1 MLKNGSMLNDRY
13 EIVGVVGSGGMSDV
27 YKAKCHKLNRYVAIK
42 VLKKEF
48 SDDKNFV
55 AKFRAEAQSAAGL
68 SHPNIVNIYDVGE
81 DKGLYYIVM
90 ELVEGI
96 TLKAYIEKKG
106 RLEVKESVSIAIQ
119 VSQGIRAAHMHHI
132 IHRDIKPQNII
143 ISKDGKV
150 KVTDFGIARVS
161 STQTINSNT
170 MGSVH
175 YISPEQARG
184 GYVDER
190 GDIYSLGISLYEMI
204 TGKVPFDSDT
214 PVSVALMHIQ
224 NELPSPR
231 GIVPNL
237 PVSVEKIIYKCT
249 QKKADRRYSDADSLI
264 EDLRNCLVNSNAK
277 LAYGRNKED
286 DLEDIADN
294 VAAAASAA
302 IGTDKASDASKA
314 KQNTQ
319 KTLSDTKNHDNSK
332 TTYWKK
338 EDIDKEKNRKKDFLE
353 KMYEEKTKNPV
364 VERIITGAIVLVAI
378 AICVVLI
385 YGIVWIKN
393 TLTPPELFGPST
405 NESSSNNVPSGI
417 SDVTMPKLL
426 GYEMGDAIIELNKLN
441 LKNKITYEYS
451 GAYEKGQVISQQYRD
466 GTKLKRNTVVEL
478 VVSQGKLEYELQ
490 DYKHTDAGSVEATL
504 EANELLLNRIFVFD
518 NEVEMG
524 CVVKTYPEK
533 GEIVTSGD
541 IIDLYISRG
550 ADVKNVTVPSL
561 AGCTKEEANRLLEA
575 CGLVIGNV
583 TGVESDTVE
592 EGKIITQSYLANS
605 VVLQGTLIDITVSLG
620 SATPVAAITLQKSQF
635 ARYIFDEEEAFHK
648 PFGPGVDWETTYT
661 YATLTLE
668 LTQTD
673 MYGATTTTTVGT
685 YTITTTDL
693 PMQITDIEGA
703 EDIYEGTIA
712 VYLTIGDNRY
722 TVGSYYVEFQ

>member
-81 DKGLYYIVM
+81 DRGLYYIVM

-119 VSQGIRAAHMHHI
+119 VSQGIRAAHTHHI

-224 NELPSPR
+224 NEIPSPR
-231 GIVPNL
+231 NIVPNL
-237 PVSVEKIIYKCT
+237 PVAVEKIIYKCT
-249 QKKADRRYSDADSLI
+249 QKKADRRYSDADALI
-264 EDLRNCLVNSNAK
+264 EDLRNCLVNTNARMDDMNSVGVTASAKGKNINDKAEGNSKALAK
-277 LAYGRNKED
+277 LADVTE
-286 DLEDIADN
+286 
-294 VAAAASAA
+294 
-302 IGTDKASDASKA
+302 GT
-314 KQNTQ
+314 N
-319 KTLSDTKNHDNSK
+319 NSK
-332 TTYWKK
+332 TTMWNK
-338 EDIDKEKNRKKDFLE
+338 EDIEKEKHRKKDFLE
-353 KMYEEKTKNPV
+353 KMYEDKRKNPI
-364 VERIITGAIVLVAI
+364 VEGVITGAIVLVAI
-378 AICVVLI
+378 AICAFLI
-385 YGIVWIKN
+385 WGIVWIKK
-393 TLTPPELFGPST
+393 TLTPPEIFNPATS
-405 NESSSNNVPSGI
+405 ESSSNNTITGI
-417 SDVTMPKLL
+417 SDVSMPKLM
-426 GYEMGDAIIELNKLN
+426 GYESGDAIIELNKLN
-441 LKNKITYEYS
+441 LKNSLKYEYS
-451 GAYEKGQVISQQYRD
+451 DAYAKGEVIAQQYRE

-478 VVSQGKLEYELQ
+478 VISLGKIEYRIE
-490 DYKHTDAGSVEATL
+490 DYTNLDATMVEETFD
-504 EANELLLNRIFVFD
+504 ANKIKINRIFVY
-518 NEVEMG
+518 NSEVDMG
-524 CVVKTYPEK
+524 CVVKTYPIE
-533 GEIVTSGD
+533 GEIVKSGD
-541 IIDLYISRG
+541 IVDVYISRG
-550 ADVKNVTVPSL
+550 TELKNVTVPSL
-561 AGCTKEEANRLLEA
+561 EGLTIEEANATLDPK
-575 CGLVIGNV
+575 GLKIGNV
-583 TGVESDTVE
+583 TYVESKTVE
-592 EGKIITQSYLANS
+592 EGKIMTQSYLFNS
-605 VVLQGTLIDITVSLG
+605 VLLQGSSIDVTVSLG
-620 SATPVAAITLQKSQF
+620 SGVPITSITLQQSQF
-635 ARYIFDEEEAFHK
+635 TRYIHSDNNEFRK
-648 PFGPGVDWETTYT
+648 PFAPGASLDTTYP
-661 YATLTLE
+661 YAMLSLE
-668 LTQTD
+668 LEQTD
-673 MYGATTTTTVGT
+673 TLGAIVTKNIGT
-685 YTITTTDL
+685 YTISPVDL
-693 PMQITDIEGA
+693 PMQINDIEGI
-703 EDIYEGTIA
+703 EDVYDGTIT
-712 VYLTIGDNRY
+712 VHITIGDSRY
-722 TVGSYYVEFQ
+722 KVGSYYVEFQ

>member
-81 DKGLYYIVM
+81 DRGLYYIVM

-119 VSQGIRAAHMHHI
+119 VSQGIRAAHTHHI

-224 NELPSPR
+224 NEIPSPR
-231 GIVPNL
+231 NIVPNL
-237 PVSVEKIIYKCT
+237 PVAVEKIIYKCT
-249 QKKADRRYSDADSLI
+249 QKKADRRYAGADALI
-264 EDLRNCLVNSNAK
+264 EDLRNCLVNTNARISYD
-277 LAYGRNKED
+277 LSKE
-286 DLEDIADN
+286 EDALSD
-294 VAAAASAA
+294 VAASAA
-302 IGTDKASDASKA
+302 TGKALTEKLVAGKDSAGESA
-314 KQNTQ
+314 TP
-319 KTLSDTKNHDNSK
+319 K
-332 TTYWKK
+332 TTMWKK
-338 EDIDKEKNRKKDFLE
+338 EDIEKEKHRKKDFLE
-353 KMYEEKTKNPV
+353 KMYEEKRKNPV
-364 VERIITGAIVLVAI
+364 LEGVITGAIVLVAI
-378 AICVVLI
+378 AICAFLI
-385 YGIVWIKN
+385 WGIVWIKK
-393 TLTPPELFGPST
+393 TLTPPEIFNPST
-405 NESSSNNVPSGI
+405 SESATNDIPAGI
-417 SDVTMPKLL
+417 SDVVMPKLL
-426 GYEMGDAIIELNKLN
+426 GYDSGDAIIELNKLN
-441 LKNKITYEYS
+441 LKNNLKYEYND
-451 GAYEKGQVISQQYRD
+451 AYAKGEVIAQQYRE

-478 VVSQGKLEYELQ
+478 VVSLGKIEYTIE
-490 DYKHTDAGSVEATL
+490 DYSNIEAAMVEETF
-504 EANELLLNRIFVFD
+504 EANKIKINRIFVYD
-518 NEVEMG
+518 SEIDMG
-524 CVVKTYPEK
+524 CIVKTNPVE
-533 GEIVTSGD
+533 GEIVKSGD
-541 IIDLYISRG
+541 TVDVYISRG
-550 ADVKNVTVPSL
+550 AELKNVTVPSL
-561 AGCTKEEANRLLEA
+561 EGLTVDEAKAVLDPK
-575 CGLVIGNV
+575 GLILGNV
-583 TGVESDTVE
+583 EFVESKTVA
-592 EGKIITQSYLANS
+592 EGKIITQSYLFNS
-605 VVLQGTLIDITVSLG
+605 VLMQGSSIDVTVSLG
-620 SATPVAAITLQKSQF
+620 SGVPVTSITLQQSQF
-635 ARYIFDEEEAFHK
+635 SRFIVAQENMFRRPMA
-648 PFGPGVDWETTYT
+648 PGVNYDERYS
-661 YATLTLE
+661 YAMISLE
-668 LTQTD
+668 LEQTD
-673 MYGATTTTTVGT
+673 TFGLISSKNVGT
-685 YTITTTDL
+685 YTISVADL
-693 PMQITDIEGA
+693 PMQINDIEGL
-703 EDIYEGTIA
+703 EDVYDGTITVHIIIA
-712 VYLTIGDNRY
+712 DTRY
-722 TVGSYYVEFQ
+722 KVGSYYVEFQ

>member
-81 DKGLYYIVM
+81 DRGLYYIVM

-96 TLKAYIEKKG
+96 TLKEYIEKKG

-231 GIVPNL
+231 NIVPNL
-237 PVSVEKIIYKCT
+237 PVAVEKIIYKCT
-249 QKKADRRYSDADSLI
+249 QKKADRRYSDANALI
-264 EDLRNCLVNSNAK
+264 EDLRTCLINSNARINYDILK
-277 LAYGRNKED
+277 DD
-286 DLEDIADN
+286 DLSSETDITLN
-294 VAAAASAA
+294 
-302 IGTDKASDASKA
+302 GKASESSNNASGTA
-314 KQNTQ
+314 EGMA
-319 KTLSDTKNHDNSK
+319 NSK
-332 TTYWKK
+332 TTLWKK
-338 EDIDKEKNRKKDFLE
+338 EDLEKEKHRKKDFLE
-353 KMYEEKTKNPV
+353 KMYEDKRKNPV
-364 VERIITGAIVLVAI
+364 AERIVTGVIVLVAV
-378 AICVVLI
+378 AICASLVW
-385 YGIVWIKN
+385 GIVWIKN
-393 TLTPPELFGPST
+393 TLTPPDLFNT
-405 NESSSNNVPSGI
+405 NTSESSSNNIPSGV
-417 SDVTMPKLL
+417 SNVTMPKLL
-426 GYEMGDAIIELNKLN
+426 GYDSGDAIIELNKLN
-441 LKNKITYEYS
+441 LKNDLKYEYS
-451 GAYEKGQVISQQYRD
+451 DAYEKGQVIGQQYRE

-478 VVSQGKLEYELQ
+478 VISLGKLEYTIEDFNNL
-490 DYKHTDAGSVEATL
+490 DAAMVEKTL
-504 EANELLLNRIFVFD
+504 ETSKIKLNRIFVYD
-518 NEVEMG
+518 SNVSMG
-524 CVVKTYPEK
+524 CVIKTYPES
-533 GEIVTSGD
+533 GEIIKSGD
-541 IIDLYISRG
+541 VLDIYISRG
-550 ADVKNVTVPSL
+550 AELKNVTVPSL
-561 AGCTKEEANRLLEA
+561 AGYTPEEAAAILDPK
-575 CGLVIGNV
+575 GLMLGNI
-583 TGVESDTVE
+583 TYVESKTVE
-592 EGKIITQSYLANS
+592 EGRIMTQSYLANS
-605 VVLQGTLIDITVSLG
+605 VLLQGSTIDVTVSLG
-620 SATPVAAITLQKSQF
+620 SGVPMASMTLQKSQF
-635 ARYIFDEEEAFHK
+635 TRYISDENGEFRK
-648 PFGPGVDWETTYT
+648 PVAPGVSFDVTYA
-661 YATLTLE
+661 YATLSLE
-668 LTQTD
+668 LEQTGN
-673 MYGATTTTTVGT
+673 YGENITKNVGT
-685 YTITTTDL
+685 YTVSPYDL
-693 PMQITDIEGA
+693 PMQINDIEGT
-703 EDIYEGTIA
+703 EDIYDGTIT
-712 VYLTIGDNRY
+712 VYITIGESRY
-722 TVGSYYVEFQ
+722 KVGSYYVEFQ

>member
-81 DKGLYYIVM
+81 DRGLYYIVM

-119 VSQGIRAAHMHHI
+119 VSQGIRAAHTHHI

-231 GIVPNL
+231 NIVPNL
-237 PVSVEKIIYKCT
+237 PVAVEKIIYKCT
-249 QKKADRRYSDADSLI
+249 QKKADRRYAGADALI
-264 EDLRNCLVNSNAK
+264 EDLRNCLVNTNARIDYDLSK
-277 LAYGRNKED
+277 AED
-286 DLEDIADN
+286 EL
-294 VAAAASAA
+294 
-302 IGTDKASDASKA
+302 SDATARDLKDKSAVLKSQA
-314 KQNTQ
+314 GENT
-319 KTLSDTKNHDNSK
+319 SPK
-332 TTYWKK
+332 TTMWKK
-338 EDIDKEKNRKKDFLE
+338 EDIEKEKHRKKDFLE
-353 KMYEEKTKNPV
+353 KMYEEKRKNPV
-364 VERIITGAIVLVAI
+364 LEGIVTGAIVLVAI
-378 AICVVLI
+378 AICAFLI
-385 YGIVWIKN
+385 WGIVWIKK
-393 TLTPPELFGPST
+393 TLTPPEIFNPST
-405 NESSSNNVPSGI
+405 NESSTNDIPAGI
-417 SDVTMPKLL
+417 SDVVMPKLI
-426 GYEMGDAIIELNKLN
+426 GYDSGDAIIELNKLN
-441 LKNKITYEYS
+441 LKNNLKYEYND
-451 GAYEKGQVISQQYRD
+451 AYAKGEVIAQQYRE

-478 VVSQGKLEYELQ
+478 VVSLGKIEYTIE
-490 DYKHTDAGSVEATL
+490 DYFNIDATMVEETF
-504 EANELLLNRIFVFD
+504 EANKIKINRIFVYD
-518 NEVEMG
+518 SEVDMG
-524 CVVKTYPEK
+524 CIVKTNPIE
-533 GEIVTSGD
+533 GEIVKSGD
-541 IIDLYISRG
+541 TVDVYISRG
-550 ADVKNVTVPSL
+550 AELKNVTVPSL
-561 AGCTKEEANRLLEA
+561 EGLTEDEAKAMLDPKGLRL
-575 CGLVIGNV
+575 GNV
-583 TGVESDTVE
+583 TYVESKTVP
-592 EGKIITQSYLANS
+592 EGKIITQSFLFNS
-605 VVLQGTLIDITVSLG
+605 VLLQGSSIDVTVSLG
-620 SATPVAAITLQKSQF
+620 SGVPVTSITLQQSQF
-635 ARYIFDEEEAFHK
+635 TRFIVAQENMFRRPMA
-648 PFGPGVDWETTYT
+648 PGVNYDEKYT
-661 YATLTLE
+661 YAMISLDLE
-668 LTQTD
+668 QTD
-673 MYGATTTTTVGT
+673 TFGLVSSKNVGT
-685 YTITTTDL
+685 YTISVTDL
-693 PMQITDIEGA
+693 PMQINDIEGL
-703 EDIYEGTIA
+703 EDVYDGTITVHIIIA
-712 VYLTIGDNRY
+712 DTRY
-722 TVGSYYVEFQ
+722 KVGSYYVEFQ

>member
-81 DKGLYYIVM
+81 DRGLYYIVM

-119 VSQGIRAAHMHHI
+119 VSQGIRAAHTHHI

-190 GDIYSLGISLYEMI
+190 GDIYSLGISLYEML

-231 GIVPNL
+231 NIVPNL
-237 PVSVEKIIYKCT
+237 PVAVEKIIYKCT
-249 QKKADRRYSDADSLI
+249 QKKADRRYAGADALI
-264 EDLRNCLVNSNAK
+264 EDLRNCLVNTNARTGYD
-277 LAYGRNKED
+277 LSKED
-286 DLEDIADN
+286 AELSG
-294 VAAAASAA
+294 VAVSATAA
-302 IGTDKASDASKA
+302 TKSKPA
-314 KQNTQ
+314 EKSTVKKDVAVENT
-319 KTLSDTKNHDNSK
+319 NSK
-332 TTYWKK
+332 TTMWKK
-338 EDIDKEKNRKKDFLE
+338 EDIEKEKHRKKDFLE
-353 KMYEEKTKNPV
+353 KMYEEKRKNPV
-364 VERIITGAIVLVAI
+364 LEGIVTGAIVLVAI
-378 AICVVLI
+378 AICAFLI
-385 YGIVWIKN
+385 WGIVWIKK
-393 TLTPPELFGPST
+393 TLTPPEIFNPST
-405 NESSSNNVPSGI
+405 SESSTNDIPAGI
-417 SDVTMPKLL
+417 SDVVMPKLI
-426 GYEMGDAIIELNKLN
+426 GYESGDAIIELNKLN
-441 LKNKITYEYS
+441 LKNNLKYEYND
-451 GAYEKGQVISQQYRD
+451 AYAKGEVIAQQYRE

-478 VVSQGKLEYELQ
+478 VISLGKIEYTIE
-490 DYKHTDAGSVEATL
+490 DYTNVEAAMVEETF
-504 EANELLLNRIFVFD
+504 EANKIKVNRIFVYD
-518 NEVEMG
+518 SEIDMG
-524 CVVKTYPEK
+524 CIVKTHPVEGEVVK
-533 GEIVTSGD
+533 SGD
-541 IIDLYISRG
+541 TVDVYISRG
-550 ADVKNVTVPSL
+550 AELKNVTVPSL
-561 AGCTKEEANRLLEA
+561 EGMTEDEAKAALDPKGLRL
-575 CGLVIGNV
+575 GKV
-583 TGVESDTVE
+583 TYVESRTVP
-592 EGKIITQSYLANS
+592 EGKIITQSYLFNS
-605 VVLQGTLIDITVSLG
+605 VLLQGSSIDVTVSLG
-620 SATPVAAITLQKSQF
+620 SGVPVTSITLQRSQLTRF
-635 ARYIFDEEEAFHK
+635 ISAEDDMFRRPAA
-648 PFGPGVDWETTYT
+648 PGINYNEPYT
-661 YATLTLE
+661 YATIKLE
-668 LTQTD
+668 LEQTD
-673 MYGATTTTTVGT
+673 NFGIISTKEAGT
-685 YTITTTDL
+685 YTISVTDL
-693 PMQITDIEGA
+693 PMQITGIEGL
-703 EDIYEGTIA
+703 EDVYDGTLTVYIIIA
-712 VYLTIGDNRY
+712 DTRY
-722 TVGSYYVEFQ
+722 KVGSYYVEFQ

>member
-81 DKGLYYIVM
+81 DRGLYYIVM

-96 TLKAYIEKKG
+96 TLKEYIEKKG

-224 NELPSPR
+224 NEIPSPR
-231 GIVPNL
+231 NIVPNL
-237 PVSVEKIIYKCT
+237 PVAVEKIIYKCT
-249 QKKADRRYSDADSLI
+249 QKKADRRYSDANALI
-264 EDLRNCLVNSNAK
+264 EDLRTCLVNSNARTNYDIIK
-277 LAYGRNKED
+277 DED
-286 DLEDIADN
+286 GISSETGISLSGKTSE
-294 VAAAASAA
+294 
-302 IGTDKASDASKA
+302 TDKKSSAGSGSGDSAS
-314 KQNTQ
+314 
-319 KTLSDTKNHDNSK
+319 NSK
-332 TTYWKK
+332 TTLWKK
-338 EDIDKEKNRKKDFLE
+338 EDIEKEKHRKKDFLE
-353 KMYEEKTKNPV
+353 KMYEDKRKNPIA
-364 VERIITGAIVLVAI
+364 ERLVTGVIVLVAV
-378 AICVVLI
+378 AICAFLVW
-385 YGIVWIKN
+385 GIVWIKK
-393 TLTPPELFGPST
+393 TLTPPDLFNPATS
-405 NESSSNNVPSGI
+405 ESSSNNIPSGV
-417 SDVTMPKLL
+417 SNVTMPKLL
-426 GYEMGDAIIELNKLN
+426 GYNSGDAIIELNKLN
-441 LKNKITYEYS
+441 LKNDLKYEYS
-451 GAYEKGQVISQQYRD
+451 DAYEKGKVIGQQYRE

-478 VVSQGKLEYELQ
+478 VISLGKLEYTVE
-490 DYKHTDAGSVEATL
+490 DYKNLDAAMVEKTF
-504 EANELLLNRIFVFD
+504 EANKIKLNRIFVYD
-518 NEVEMG
+518 SEVSIG
-524 CVVKTYPEK
+524 CVIKTYPVA
-533 GEIVTSGD
+533 GEIIKSGD
-541 IIDLYISRG
+541 IVDIYISRG
-550 ADVKNVTVPSL
+550 AELKNVTVPSL
-561 AGCTKEEANRLLEA
+561 EGYTLEEAAAILDPK
-575 CGLVIGNV
+575 GLRIGNV
-583 TGVESDTVE
+583 TYVESKTVG
-592 EGKIITQSYLANS
+592 EGKIMTQSYLFNS
-605 VVLQGTLIDITVSLG
+605 VLLQGTAIDVTVSLG
-620 SATPVAAITLQKSQF
+620 SMAPLTSMTLQKSQF
-635 ARYIFDEEEAFHK
+635 TRFISSENNEFRK
-648 PFGPGVDWETTYT
+648 PIAPGVSFDVTYA
-661 YATLTLE
+661 YATLSLE
-668 LTQTD
+668 LEQTD
-673 MYGATTTTTVGT
+673 YLGKTITKNVGT
-685 YTITTTDL
+685 YTVTPNDL
-693 PMQITDIEGA
+693 PMQINNIEGT
-703 EDIYEGTIA
+703 EDIYDGTIS
-712 VYLTIGDNRY
+712 VYITVGESRY
-722 TVGSYYVEFQ
+722 KVGSYYVEFQ

>member
-81 DKGLYYIVM
+81 DSGLYYIVM

-119 VSQGIRAAHMHHI
+119 VSQGIRAAHTHHI

-224 NELPSPR
+224 NEIPSPR
-231 GIVPNL
+231 NIVPNL
-237 PVSVEKIIYKCT
+237 PVAVEKIIYKCT
-249 QKKADRRYSDADSLI
+249 QKKADRRYADADALI
-264 EDLRNCLVNSNAK
+264 EDLRNCLVNTNARIAYDFTKDDDNLSVATDGILNEKSLESEKTVADSSNT
-277 LAYGRNKED
+277 G
-286 DLEDIADN
+286 DN
-294 VAAAASAA
+294 ESV
-302 IGTDKASDASKA
+302 
-314 KQNTQ
+314 
-319 KTLSDTKNHDNSK
+319 LK
-332 TTYWKK
+332 TTLWKK
-338 EDIDKEKNRKKDFLE
+338 EDLEKEKHRKKDFLE
-353 KMYEEKTKNPV
+353 KMYEDKSKNPV
-364 VERIITGAIVLVAI
+364 VERIITGAIVLVAV
-378 AICVVLI
+378 AICGFLI
-385 YGIVWIKN
+385 WGIVWIKS
-393 TLTPPELFGPST
+393 TLTPPELFNPST
-405 NESSSNNVPSGI
+405 SESSTNDVPQGVSN
-417 SDVTMPKLL
+417 VTMPKLV
-426 GYEMGDAIIELNKLN
+426 GYDSGDAIIELNKLN
-441 LKNKITYEYS
+441 LKNSIKYEPS
-451 GAYEKGQVISQQYRD
+451 DAHEKGEVIAQQYRE

-478 VVSQGKLEYELQ
+478 VVSSGKFE
-490 DYKHTDAGSVEATL
+490 HTVDNFENLDANVAEEAFA
-504 EANELLLNRIFVFD
+504 ANKVKLNRIFVYD
-518 NEVEMG
+518 NEVPMG
-524 CVVKTYPEK
+524 CVIKTDPAE
-533 GEIVTSGD
+533 GD
-541 IIDLYISRG
+541 VVRAGDTVDIYISRG
-550 ADVKNVTVPSL
+550 AELKNVTVPSL
-561 AGCTKEEANRLLEA
+561 EGHTVEEANAILDPK
-575 CGLVIGNV
+575 GLRIGNV
-583 TGVESDTVE
+583 TYVESKTVE
-592 EGKIITQSYLANS
+592 EGKIITQSYLFNS
-605 VVLQGTLIDITVSLG
+605 VLLQGSSIDVTVSLG
-620 SATPVAAITLQKSQF
+620 SGVPVTSITLQQAQF
-635 ARYIFDEEEAFHK
+635 TRFIYGESNEFRK
-648 PFGPGVDWETTYT
+648 PIAPGVSFDVSYQ
-661 YATLTLE
+661 YATISLE
-668 LTQTD
+668 LEQTNSF
-673 MYGATTTTTVGT
+673 GEVTTKEVGT
-685 YTITTTDL
+685 YSISTSDL
-693 PMQITDIEGA
+693 PMQINDI
-703 EDIYEGTIA
+703 
-712 VYLTIGDNRY
+712 
-722 TVGSYYVEFQ
+722 

>member
-119 VSQGIRAAHMHHI
+119 VSQGIRAAHTHHI

-231 GIVPNL
+231 NIVPNL
-237 PVSVEKIIYKCT
+237 PVAVEKIIYKCT
-249 QKKADRRYSDADSLI
+249 QKKADRRYAGADALI
-264 EDLRNCLVNSNAK
+264 EDLRNCLVNTNARISYD
-277 LAYGRNKED
+277 LAKE
-286 DLEDIADN
+286 EDELSD
-294 VAAAASAA
+294 AAAVAS
-302 IGTDKASDASKA
+302 GKNLVNKKTNTDNTFSKDESVGESA
-314 KQNTQ
+314 
-319 KTLSDTKNHDNSK
+319 NSK
-332 TTYWKK
+332 TTLWKK
-338 EDIDKEKNRKKDFLE
+338 EDIDKEKHRKRDFLE
-353 KMYEEKTKNPV
+353 KMYEDKHKNPI
-364 VERIITGAIVLVAI
+364 VERIITGAIVLVAV
-378 AICVVLI
+378 AICGFLI
-385 YGIVWIKN
+385 WGIVWIKT
-393 TLTPPELFGPST
+393 TLTPPELFDPVTSEST
-405 NESSSNNVPSGI
+405 SNDAPVGVSNVM
-417 SDVTMPKLL
+417 MPKLL
-426 GYEMGDAIIELNKLN
+426 GYTSGDAIIELNKRN
-441 LKNKITYEYS
+441 LKNELKYEYND
-451 GAYEKGQVISQQYRD
+451 AYEKGQVIAQQYRE

-478 VVSQGKLEYELQ
+478 IISLGKMEYTVENYYNL
-490 DYKHTDAGSVEATL
+490 DASMVE
-504 EANELLLNRIFVFD
+504 ESFENNKIKLNRFFVYD
-518 NEVEMG
+518 AEVDMG
-524 CVVKTYPEK
+524 CIVKTNPIEGEVVK
-533 GEIVTSGD
+533 SGD
-541 IIDLYISRG
+541 TVDIYISRG
-550 ADVKNVTVPSL
+550 AELKNVTVPSL
-561 AGCTKEEANRLLEA
+561 EGYTVDEANSLLDPK
-575 CGLVIGNV
+575 GLSIGNV
-583 TGVESDTVE
+583 TYVESKTVE
-592 EGKIITQSYLANS
+592 EGKIMTQSYLFNS
-605 VVLQGTLIDITVSLG
+605 VLLQGSSIDVTVSLG
-620 SATPVAAITLQKSQF
+620 SGVPMTSITLQQSQF
-635 ARYIFDEEEAFHK
+635 SRFISVQDNLFRK
-648 PFGPGVDWETTYT
+648 PFAPGVNYDEKYT
-661 YATLTLE
+661 YAMISLDLE
-668 LTQTD
+668 QTD
-673 MYGATTTTTVGT
+673 AFGGVSTRNVGT
-685 YTITTTDL
+685 YTISVTDL
-693 PMQITDIEGA
+693 PMQINDIEGL
-703 EDIYEGTIA
+703 EDVYDGTIT
-712 VYLTIGDNRY
+712 VHITIGDTRY
-722 TVGSYYVEFQ
+722 RIGSYYVEFQ